1 MTPSIRALLEKKADR
16 DSQVYANKFVA
27 KIRKELTSWQ
37 QEKADD
43 FKSGAAST
51 HEMLVKAIEALE
63 KIKSGAGRAE
73 VLGLEMLRCPQCAS
87 AEISKETLE
96 AIYKELGEIG

>member
-1 MTPSIRALLEKKADR
+1 
-16 DSQVYANKFVA
+16 
-27 KIRKELTSWQ
+27 
-37 QEKADD
+37 
-43 FKSGAAST
+43 
-51 HEMLVKAIEALE
+51 MLVKAIEALE